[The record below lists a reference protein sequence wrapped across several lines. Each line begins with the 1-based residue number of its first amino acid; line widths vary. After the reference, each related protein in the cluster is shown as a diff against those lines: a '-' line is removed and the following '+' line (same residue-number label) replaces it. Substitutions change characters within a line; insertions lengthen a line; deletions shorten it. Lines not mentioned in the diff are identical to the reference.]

1 MAKSAVDTV
10 SKTDNVVEAGV
21 EIVCGEFPAIR
32 GEFLLEPCG
41 PILACLRLEIGISR
55 ETRIGAEALIEAGL
69 FDSLTVEGVVTR
81 VTEEAFAVAQ
91 RVGAANAGHD
101 AGAKIAVGLDA
112 AAEVEREPRNGR
124 VTEVEITGLIVT
136 AQMAR
141 RSELDAPVLHFVLV
155 ADGCEEIARDIAGL
169 RVDGRAVEL
178 EQGIERKTI
187 SLICEAVLASVGVR
201 ADQLVMPVGAG
212 SEFPTGVGGKNLLAV
227 ALKKVRNSARGKR
240 GAGNAGIAGVVTKR
254 DVELVGV
261 GKGVAKISRERAIH
275 EVVVGTLAVSPEI
288 GGGAG
293 IVEFAED
300 AAEVCATARGGQV
313 PPPRINTECG
323 NASISAVREELDDA
337 GTGIAAVNGTFDAAD
352 DFHFVDV
359 FGGDAGKIHGAAGRI
374 DRRTVHEDLGEVG
387 IAAVQK
393 NRGRA
398 AERSRAADSDA
409 R

>member
-155 ADGCEEIARDIAGL
+155 ADGCEEIAREIAGL

-187 SLICEAVLASVGVR
+187 SLVREAVLA
-201 ADQLVMPVGAG
+201 
-212 SEFPTGVGGKNLLAV
+212 
-227 ALKKVRNSARGKR
+227 GKR
-240 GAGNAGIAGVVTKR
+240 KR
-254 DVELVGV
+254 SHALWW
-261 GKGVAKISRERAIH
+261 A
-275 EVVVGTLAVSPEI
+275 
-288 GGGAG
+288 GGAG
-293 IVEFAED
+293 REFPP
-300 AAEVCATARGGQV
+300 GG
-313 PPPRINTECG
+313 
-323 NASISAVREELDDA
+323 
-337 GTGIAAVNGTFDAAD
+337 
-352 DFHFVDV
+352 
-359 FGGDAGKIHGAAGRI
+359 GGENVLAL
-374 DRRTVHEDLGEVG
+374 VH
-387 IAAVQK
+387 AQ
-393 NRGRA
+393 
-398 AERSRAADSDA
+398 
-409 R
+409 

>member
-10 SKTDNVVEAGV
+10 SKNDNGVEAGG

-91 RVGAANAGHD
+91 RVGSANAWHD

-141 RSELDAPVLHFVLV
+141 RSELDAPILHFVLV

-187 SLICEAVLASVGVR
+187 SLVREAVLAGVGIG
-201 ADQLVMPVGAG
+201 ADQLMAPGATRG
-212 SEFPTGVGGKNLLAV
+212 GFPPGVRGGKNLGGTPG
-227 ALKKVRNSARGKR
+227 KVPQNMRFKR
-240 GAGNAGIAGVVTKR
+240 GAR
-254 DVELVGV
+254 E
-261 GKGVAKISRERAIH
+261 SRLRA
-275 EVVVGTLAVSPEI
+275 
-288 GGGAG
+288 
-293 IVEFAED
+293 
-300 AAEVCATARGGQV
+300 
-313 PPPRINTECG
+313 
-323 NASISAVREELDDA
+323 
-337 GTGIAAVNGTFDAAD
+337 
-352 DFHFVDV
+352 
-359 FGGDAGKIHGAAGRI
+359 
-374 DRRTVHEDLGEVG
+374 
-387 IAAVQK
+387 
-393 NRGRA
+393 
-398 AERSRAADSDA
+398 
-409 R
+409 